1 MKHVVYL
8 DYKSGELENLL
19 IGKKSLLLRGAMGK
33 KLPFGRIQLN
43 EELYFINNNGE
54 GLIKARGIVKKVH
67 EYEKL
72 SKEESIKLVCDY
84 EKQLLLRDEVKN
96 RFAGKRNIILI
107 EVADVQEITPFVFN
121 RECFGTMDDW
131 ILFQDI
137 QEIIK
142 Q

>member
-19 IGKKSLLLRGAMGK
+19 MGKKSLLLRGAMGK
-33 KLPFGRIQLN
+33 KLPFGRIQSN

-54 GLIKARGIVKKVH
+54 GLIKAKGIVTSVR

-72 SKEESIKLVCDY
+72 SKEDSVKRVHDC
-84 EKQLLLRDEVKN
+84 EKELLLRNEVLS
-96 RFAGKRNIILI
+96 RFAGKRNLVFI
-107 EVADVQEITPFVFN
+107 EVGDVQEISPFIFN
-121 RECFGTMDDW
+121 RERFGTMDDW